1 MEDALRSEIVALTSD
16 LVRFASTADRP
27 DQLRAAC
34 DYVAAYAEATPGV
47 YLHRVERNGVPSVVA
62 TLRDTRTPAT
72 FLNGHIDVVPAN
84 PEQFSPELRGSRLYG
99 RATQDMK
106 GSVAVLMRL
115 MRDLAALDS
124 PPDVGFQFVGDE
136 EIGGFDSTGWLL
148 EDGWR
153 CGFFLAAE
161 PTDMNI
167 CYAQKG
173 IARIEVELAG
183 VSGHASRPW
192 DCVNPILAVGQG
204 LATLEDRYPT
214 PAEAAWQTTLVP
226 TILQT
231 SSRTRN
237 QIPPAVQLTFDVR
250 FIPDDTPEQVMGQI
264 ARCFPG
270 AKLSLLPPIPP
281 LETRPDD
288 PQVQRL
294 ARVASGVTGREATL
308 YREHFASDARF
319 YSVAGIPSVCFGPVG
334 AGLHGADEWVDVDSL
349 VQLHEALRQF
359 VS

>member
-1 MEDALRSEIVALTSD
+1 MNDALRAEITALTSD

-47 YLHRVERNGVPSVVA
+47 FIQRVERNGVPSVVV
-62 TLRDTRTPAT
+62 TLRDTRTPAI
-72 FLNGHIDVVPAN
+72 FFNGHVDVVPAS
-84 PEQFSPELRGSRLYG
+84 PGQFSPELRGNRLYG

-115 MRDLAALDS
+115 MRDLAALDA

-136 EIGGFDSTGWLL
+136 EIGGLNSTGWLL

-173 IARIEVELAG
+173 LAWIELELPGVAG
-183 VSGHASRPW
+183 HGSRPW
-192 DCVNPILAVGQG
+192 DSVNPIVALGKG
-204 LATLEDRYPT
+204 LVTLQERFPT
-214 PAEAAWQTTLVP
+214 PAEAAWKTTIVP
-226 TILQT
+226 TLIQT
-231 SSRTRN
+231 DSFARN
-237 QIPPAVQLTFDVR
+237 QIPSAVHVTFDVR
-250 FIPDDTPEQVMGQI
+250 FVPGDSPDQILEQIVG
-264 ARCFPG
+264 CFPG
-270 AKLSLLPPIPP
+270 ATVKLARSAPP
-281 LETRPDD
+281 LDTRPDD
-288 PQVQRL
+288 PQVRRL
-294 ARVASGVTGREATL
+294 ASVASAVLGREAAL

-319 YSVAGIPSVCFGPVG
+319 YSVAGVPSVCFGPVG
-334 AGLHGADEWVDVDSL
+334 AGLHGADEWVDLDSL
-349 VQLHEALRQF
+349 VQLYAALRTF

>member
-1 MEDALRSEIVALTSD
+1 MDDALRSEIVALSSD

-27 DQLRAAC
+27 DQLHAAC

-47 YLHRVERNGVPSVVA
+47 HLHRVERNGVPSVVV
-62 TLRDTRTPAT
+62 TLRDTRTPAI
-72 FLNGHIDVVPAN
+72 FLNGHVDVVPAN
-84 PEQFSPELRGSRLYG
+84 PEQFSPELRGGRLYG

-115 MRDLAALDS
+115 MRDLAALAA

-161 PTDMNI
+161 PTDLNI
-167 CYAQKG
+167 CYLQKG
-173 IARIEVELAG
+173 IARIELELTG
-183 VSGHASRPW
+183 VAGHASRPW
-192 DCVNPILAVGQG
+192 DCVNPVVALGQG
-204 LATLEDRYPT
+204 LVALQERFPT
-214 PAEAAWQTTLVP
+214 PTEATWRTTVVP

-231 SSRTRN
+231 TSCTNN
-237 QIPPAVQLTFDVR
+237 QVPPAVRLTLDIR
-250 FIPDDTPEQVMGQI
+250 YIPDDKPQQITEQI
-264 ARCFPG
+264 ASCFPG
-270 AKLSLLPPIPP
+270 AALKLLRPIPP
-281 LETRPDD
+281 LDTPPDD
-288 PQVQRL
+288 PQVLRL
-294 ARVASGVTGREATL
+294 ARVASQVLGREAAL

-349 VQLHEALRQF
+349 VQLYEALRQF